1 MAPNDSRHF
10 LPMSSLIFT
19 SSPNLRNTNTLPMN
33 PTLVNL
39 NDAADM
45 SVTALPEPR
54 NAKTDETRE
63 EKKNCMKTEKNM
75 GGKTKA
81 KAGMLKKLVK
91 SIKKAFKPRTKT
103 TAKLGRADVFEKRAV
118 DRKQDHEEMQI
129 GSPTNVR
136 HVATGGPRGLREGML
151 GGDTTGDA
159 DADEWEDIEP
169 KTSHA
174 RGVEASYVHNT
185 GFGVFLHKYPDGGT
199 RIGIG
204 R

>member
-1 MAPNDSRHF
+1 MAPNDSRHL

-19 SSPNLRNTNTLPMN
+19 SSPNLRNTNTLPTN

-54 NAKTDETRE
+54 DAKRDKSRE
-63 EKKNCMKTEKNM
+63 EKKKRVMRTEKKM
-75 GGKTKA
+75 GGKTKT
-81 KAGMLKKLVK
+81 KGGMLKKVVK
-91 SIKKAFKPRTKT
+91 RIKKAFKPRNKT
-103 TAKLGRADVFEKRAV
+103 TAKLGRDNVFEQRTL
-118 DRKQDHEEMQI
+118 DRKHEHEEMQI

-151 GGDTTGDA
+151 GEDADA

-169 KTSHA
+169 KTSRA

-199 RIGIG
+199 GIGIG

>member
-1 MAPNDSRHF
+1 MAPNDSRHL

-19 SSPNLRNTNTLPMN
+19 SSPNLRNTTTLPTN

-45 SVTALPEPR
+45 SVTALPDPL
-54 NAKTDETRE
+54 NAKAGRSDE
-63 EKKNCMKTEKNM
+63 KHGVKTEKKM
-75 GGKTKA
+75 GGNTKA
-81 KAGMLKKLVK
+81 KAGIFKKAVRK
-91 SIKKAFKPRTKT
+91 IKKAFKPRAKT
-103 TAKLGRADVFEKRAV
+103 TAKPNPEDVFEQRTL
-118 DRKQDHEEMQI
+118 DRKHEPQEMQI

-151 GGDTTGDA
+151 GGDA
-159 DADEWEDIEP
+159 DAGEDEWEDIET
-169 KTSHA
+169 KTS
-174 RGVEASYVHNT
+174 RRRDGEAAYVHNT

-199 RIGIG
+199 GIGIG